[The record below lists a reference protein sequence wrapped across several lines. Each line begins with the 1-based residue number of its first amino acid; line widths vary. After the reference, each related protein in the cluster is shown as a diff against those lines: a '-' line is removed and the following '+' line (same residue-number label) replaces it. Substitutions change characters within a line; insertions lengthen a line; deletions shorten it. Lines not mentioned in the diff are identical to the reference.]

1 MNKLKVYKFIV
12 NRKRKMTQGAELGAS
27 HSNFAFQQN
36 EDMCIR
42 EIQHK
47 FKRLGHQIF
56 LITIDRFDKDSKMTS
71 RKATSGHVIFLCSP
85 SWRIYFFKRQCDADT
100 KAFLT

>member
-27 HSNFAFQQN
+27 HSSFAFQQN

-56 LITIDRFDKDSKMTS
+56 LITIDCFDKDSKNDIKEGYKWTRDFPMFS
-71 RKATSGHVIFLCSP
+71 
-85 SWRIYFFKRQCDADT
+85 
-100 KAFLT
+100 